1 MNISALFNQQ
11 QCGVVLFTL
20 SCPHEGGPASIILTI
35 NNNNNHRWLFIV
47 LKAWAGVHIVVSVV
61 SVVRKKFIGQIQ
73 LYGNLT
79 YKCSIQKKWQ
89 IQLVVKDRMNSISP
103 MNFFRTTDTT
113 DTTIWKPGLRFA
125 DKDVRLP
132 EYTTAGH
139 VKSNRQEFK
148 NTFSLMSNC
157 PVLKRILIISAC
169 PWRTARWKQVVPF
182 ESCNKN
188 VYHFISIFYTRMFRW
203 LG

>member
-1 MNISALFNQQ
+1 MLFL
-11 QCGVVLFTL
+11 GLTL
-20 SCPHEGGPASIILTI
+20 LRLKLGFH
-35 NNNNNHRWLFIV
+35 IV
-47 LKAWAGVHIVVSVV
+47 LSVV
-61 SVVRKKFIGQIQ
+61 SVERKKFIGQIQ
-73 LYGNLT
+73 LYGNLP

-89 IQLVVKDRMNSISP
+89 IQLFVQDRMNSICP
-103 MNFFRTTDTT
+103 MNYFRTT
-113 DTTIWKPGLRFA
+113 DTTIWKSGLRFA
-125 DKDVRLP
+125 EKDVRLP